1 MNEDYVKGE
10 MLENFS
16 NSNKSPDYPLV
27 WSDTVWE
34 DKNVPM
40 SCRMCSNHPIN
51 GGSGICWCVN
61 GVPEIR

>member
-16 NSNKSPDYPLV
+16 NSSKSPDYPIV

-34 DKNVPM
+34 DKNVPTA
-40 SCRMCSNHPIN
+40 CRMCSNHPIN
-51 GGSGICWCVN
+51 GGSGICWRVL

>member
-34 DKNVPM
+34 DENVPM
-40 SCRMCSNHPIN
+40 ACRMCSNHPIN
-51 GGSGICWCVN
+51 GGSGICWCVL

>member
-1 MNEDYVKGE
+1 MNEDYVKGK

-16 NSNKSPDYPLV
+16 NSNKSPDYPIV
-27 WSDTVWE
+27 WSDTVCE

-40 SCRMCSNHPIN
+40 ACRMCSNHPIN
-51 GGSGICWCVN
+51 GGSGICWCVL

>member
-16 NSNKSPDYPLV
+16 NSSKSPDYPIV
-27 WSDTVWE
+27 WSDTVLE

-40 SCRMCSNHPIN
+40 ACRTCSNHPIN
-51 GGSGICWCVN
+51 GGSGICWCIL

>member
-16 NSNKSPDYPLV
+16 NSSKSSDYPLV

-34 DKNVPM
+34 DENVSM
-40 SCRMCSNHPIN
+40 ACRMCSNHPIN
-51 GGSGICWCVN
+51 GGSGICWCVL

>member
-16 NSNKSPDYPLV
+16 NSNKSPDYPIV
-27 WSDTVWE
+27 WSDTIWK
-34 DKNVPM
+34 DKNIPM
-40 SCRMCSNHPIN
+40 ACRTCSNHPIN
-51 GGSGICWCVN
+51 GGSGICWCVL

>member
-16 NSNKSPDYPLV
+16 NSNKSPDYHLV

-34 DKNVPM
+34 DKNIPM
-40 SCRMCSNHPIN
+40 VC
-51 GGSGICWCVN
+51 
-61 GVPEIR
+61 